1 MTTRPLSGPFHF
13 TSNAHERPTDRA
25 AGTPDPRLSLPREDL
40 EEILREAG
48 LPLTFA
54 LDWLLDRLEPPPP
67 HGGP

>member
-1 MTTRPLSGPFHF
+1 
-13 TSNAHERPTDRA
+13 
-25 AGTPDPRLSLPREDL
+25 LSLPREDL